1 MGKPSHSITKFSETR
16 LILAIGG
23 LYALMQILTFA
34 RIYAQMEVEGYEA
47 SISVLI
53 QERVVALSI
62 AFLYI
67 TIIVKTTKRFLL
79 ENRSWR
85 RIILTHLFFAML
97 VSFLWYSTFIL
108 VTYLIC
114 FSGNCDQKVDG
125 FLLWY
130 LFNFDKLFLLYL
142 ITVSVTYTYYYVQR
156 DTLNEIQKSQ
166 IQNQLL
172 QTRLKMLQSQLE
184 PHFLFNTLNSIA
196 CLVDLDIKKA
206 KSMIADLGD
215 LLRHVLDQKDVHFVT
230 VNEEIQLLEKYINI
244 EKTRFT
250 DDLDIQM
257 LIHPEIKN
265 ATIPSMLL
273 QPLVE
278 NAIRH
283 GFSRHHPTLKIQ
295 ISLSKMADQLCIEI
309 KDDGVGL
316 RHQNNVDIFEQG
328 TGLKNTYERLQSTYG
343 NNFSFSVENLSPGV
357 ENQIK
362 IPLKFD
368 TIDWNDQNFNH

>member
-1 MGKPSHSITKFSETR
+1 MRKQPHSITKFSETR

-23 LYALMQILTFA
+23 LYALMQILTFT
-34 RIYAQMEVEGYEA
+34 RIYVQMELEGYQA
-47 SISVLI
+47 SLSNLI

-67 TIIVKTTKRFLL
+67 TIIVKSTKRFLL
-79 ENRSWR
+79 ENKSWR
-85 RIILTHLFFAML
+85 RIILTHLFFAIL

-108 VTYLIC
+108 ITYLLC
-114 FSGNCDQKVDG
+114 FSGDCGQRGDG

-142 ITVSVTYTYYYVQR
+142 IAVSVTYTYYYIQR
-156 DTLNEIQKSQ
+156 DTLNKIQKSQ

-196 CLVDLDIKKA
+196 CLVDIDIRKA

-230 VNEEIQLLEKYINI
+230 VDEEIQLLEKYINI

-250 DDLDIQM
+250 DDLDIQ
-257 LIHPEIKN
+257 LEVTPEVKN
-265 ATIPSMLL
+265 AVMPSMLL

-283 GFSRHHPTLKIQ
+283 GFSRHHPTLTIQ
-295 ISLSKMADQLCIEI
+295 INLSKVDHQLYIEI
-309 KDDGVGL
+309 KDNGVGL
-316 RHQNNVDIFEQG
+316 KDKEEGSIFEKG
-328 TGLKNTYERLQSTYG
+328 TGLKNTYERLQSTFG
-343 NNFSFSVENLSPGV
+343 EQFFFSVDNLNPGV
-357 ENQIK
+357 QNQIK

-368 TIDWNDQNFNH
+368 AVDWNDTDFNN